1 MMRSAVFLLIA
12 PLLAA
17 QDQKC
22 AIEGMV
28 LNAKTNEPIKK
39 VEVVLRREDSSGGVT
54 NGVLTDGAGKFKFV
68 DLEPARYDIWMS
80 KNGFLEG
87 PRRLGDAPHV
97 LALAAGQT
105 LKDLTYRLWPTA
117 VIAGRVVDED
127 GNPMTDVSIMAFRYR
142 NEQGRPRVFLDGGV
156 AQTDDQGHYR
166 MYGLRAGRC
175 YLSAKYTRAAG
186 ASTGDATGL
195 HFTDSARDE
204 AYATLYY
211 PGVTD
216 AGQSAPIQL
225 RAGEERRD
233 VDFRLVPAR
242 TVRVRGRV
250 APLPPPQELSV
261 LLMARGLTGPT
272 PLVEHRMAGVDEK
285 GVFEIRGVFPG
296 SYLLLSMSFRRDE
309 GPSARQRLEVGN
321 TDVNDVEVT
330 LRPSVKVKGRVK
342 IEGDLGPG
350 LKPDNVYVVLT
361 QEDALSWDRDNGET
375 AGADGSFTLP
385 TLASGEYRVSV
396 FRIPSGCYLKAVTY
410 GGVDALAKGAS
421 IGEGAGTLDVLLSPN
436 GGSVDG
442 TVTGDDEKP
451 AIGATV
457 VLVPE
462 AKRFD
467 LYKTGATDQ
476 YGHFTIR
483 GVAPGSYQLYAW
495 DNLEPGAYEDPE
507 FLDPYKNQAKKVS
520 VEEKSRVTQDLPLL
534 HAPAE

>member
-1 MMRSAVFLLIA
+1 MRAAVFLLIA

-22 AIEGMV
+22 TIEGTV
-28 LNAKTNEPIKK
+28 LNGKTNEPIKK
-39 VEVVLRREDSSGGVT
+39 VEVLLRREDSSGGVT

-68 DLEPARYDIWMS
+68 DLQPARYDIWMS
-80 KNGFLEG
+80 KSGFLEG
-87 PRRLGDAPHV
+87 PRRLGDASHV

-127 GNPMTDVSIMAFRYR
+127 GSPMTDVSIMAFRYR
-142 NEQGRPRVFLDGGV
+142 YEQGRPRVSLDGGV

-166 MYGLRAGRC
+166 MYGLSAGRW
-175 YLSAKYTRAAG
+175 YLGAKHMKAA
-186 ASTGDATGL
+186 SHSMGDATGF

-272 PLVEHRMAGVDEK
+272 PLVEHRLAGVDEK
-285 GVFEIRGVFPG
+285 GAFEIRGVFPG
-296 SYLLLSMSFRRDE
+296 SYLLLSMPFRLDE
-309 GPSARQRLEVGN
+309 GPSARQRLEVGD

-330 LRPSVKVKGRVK
+330 LRPTVKVKGRVQ
-342 IEGDLGPG
+342 IEGDASSG

-361 QEDALSWDRDNGET
+361 QEDALFLDRANGE
-375 AGADGSFTLP
+375 AAEADGSFTLSK
-385 TLASGEYRVSV
+385 LAPGEYRVNVS
-396 FRIPSGCYLKAVTY
+396 RIPQGCYLKAVTY

-442 TVTGDDEKP
+442 TVTGDDDKP

-462 AKRFD
+462 AKRPD
-467 LYKTGATDQ
+467 LYQTGTTDQ
-476 YGHFTIR
+476 NGRFTIR

-495 DNLEPGAYEDPE
+495 DYLEPGAYEDPA
-507 FLDPYKNQAKKVS
+507 FLEPYRNQVKTVT

-534 HAPAE
+534 HATEE